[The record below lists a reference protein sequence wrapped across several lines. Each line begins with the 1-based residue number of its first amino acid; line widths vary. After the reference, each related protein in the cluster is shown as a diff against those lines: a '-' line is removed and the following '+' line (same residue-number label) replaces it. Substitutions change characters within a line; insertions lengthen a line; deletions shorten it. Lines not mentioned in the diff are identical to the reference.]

1 MISPKDCMNIVKST
15 KKILNDAINYGGS
28 SIRDFKNTSGA
39 KGGFQKIFK
48 VYQRNSLNCKRYK
61 CKGIIKKKNI
71 SNRSTF
77 YCNIC
82 QK

>member
-1 MISPKDCMNIVKST
+1 MNIVNNT
-15 KKILNDAINYGGS
+15 RKILNDAINYGGS
-28 SIRDFKNTSGA
+28 SIRDFKNISGV
-39 KGGFQKIFK
+39 KGSFQKIFK
-48 VYQRNSLNCKRYK
+48 VYQRDGLNCKRHR
-61 CKGIIKKKNI
+61 CKGIIKKKII